1 MAVAA
6 IDAEVVV
13 NGDAPPEVLFD
24 LVDAAPAITFEQ
36 LCNPPLFRI
45 EVPSRA
51 LMARM
56 VGLEVRKGKG

>member
-1 MAVAA
+1 LAVAA

-13 NGDAPPEVLFD
+13 SGDAPPELPFD

-36 LCNPPLFRI
+36 LRNPPLFRI
-45 EVPSRA
+45 EAPPRA
-51 LMARM
+51 FMGRM